1 MRRNGDLRTM
11 TLVGLSAV
19 FIFGLVFWS
28 FSDKSE
34 EVTFFTNLFPSFEQ
48 EAPDGTSIVGVKLNN
63 GKTLDYFNGEKWKEI
78 KNSEGLY
85 KLGKYE
91 LKPDD
96 FKNRLG
102 GFYKGSERRPKQLS
116 LEVNSWRYWD
126 VDPWIFS
133 DGSGIKKITPK
144 IKNTFIKNEFIVFD
158 NEYYPE
164 SITLDYNDEVKI
176 ISGDT
181 FPSFVELDRK
191 EHPELI
197 AKVIGWRD
205 SILEGNKCEKFLE
218 LSFKENGVDK
228 TESYTVR
235 KLNDRLF
242 IDLDNPVSGDQEWNN
257 ADCLGIKNYDDK
269 NNKILD
275 NVNKDV
281 LVDFKYTERASFSN
295 NDENLIWKS
304 DSTWKYNGKDDRSY
318 KILDI
323 MDGSFFLFL
332 WGLAGPSKKN
342 VFYDLSVTFNY
353 ERNDQGIFID
363 GSKILG
369 LDFIKGVEFDGE
381 MSVEQRSEF
390 VYRVLTAYYNK
401 LVMKGYLT

>member
-1 MRRNGDLRTM
+1 MRRNGDIKYILAGI
-11 TLVGLSAV
+11 LAV
-19 FIFGLVFWS
+19 IVLGFVLYG
-28 FSDKSE
+28 FSGKIK
-34 EVTFFTNLFPSFEQ
+34 EVTFITKLFPSFEQ
-48 EAPDGTSIVGVKLNN
+48 EAPDGTSIVGIKLTK

-85 KLGKYE
+85 RLGKYE

-96 FKNRLG
+96 IQKSLSD
-102 GFYKGSERRPKQLS
+102 FYKRSERRPKQLS

-126 VDPWIFS
+126 VDPEIFS

-176 ISGDT
+176 RSGDT
-181 FPSFVELDRK
+181 FPSFMALDIEEK
-191 EHPELI
+191 QGLI
-197 AKVIGWRD
+197 AKVIEWRD

-218 LSFKENGVDK
+218 LSFKENGIDK

-235 KLNDRLF
+235 KIDDRLF
-242 IDLDNPVSGDQEWNN
+242 IDLNNPVSGDQEWNKV
-257 ADCLGIKNYDDK
+257 DCLGIKNYDDE

-275 NVNKDV
+275 NVNKNV
-281 LVDFKYTERASFSN
+281 LVDFKYTERN
-295 NDENLIWKS
+295 WKNTDENLIWKS
-304 DSTWKYNGKDDRSY
+304 YATWEYNGKERRHY
-318 KILDI
+318 EILKI
-323 MDGSFFLFL
+323 MDKSFFLFL
-332 WGLAGPSKKN
+332 WGLAGPSNKN
-342 VFYDLSVTFNY
+342 VFYDLSVTFNS

-369 LDFIKGVEFDGE
+369 LDFIKGVEFDGG

-390 VYRVLTAYYNK
+390 VYRVLTEYYDK
-401 LVMKGYLT
+401 LVMVGTT